1 MENSGKHLWRGFTF
15 QEHHRDKS
23 LTMKQCE
30 AILGDTTTCHG
41 ISSSVTDNSSP
52 EAKVYYFTLNIS
64 ILFPVIVN
72 HVTKGLAVKN
82 LSGRLLAS
90 NGNLKHI
97 QKIANQS
104 LRLADEIKNSQC
116 CHVFRQGVPSSLQLG
131 QPPTPSP
138 KRPFHR
144 PLWLI

>member
-1 MENSGKHLWRGFTF
+1 MENSGKHLRRGFTF
-15 QEHHRDKS
+15 QEHRRDKS
-23 LTMKQCE
+23 LTMMQCE

-52 EAKVYYFTLNIS
+52 EAKVYSFTLNICETHS
-64 ILFPVIVN
+64 

-82 LSGRLLAS
+82 LSGRLLVS

-104 LRLADEIKNSQC
+104 LRLTGNIEKSFKDVLREHS
-116 CHVFRQGVPSSLQLG
+116 
-131 QPPTPSP
+131 
-138 KRPFHR
+138 
-144 PLWLI
+144 